1 MPMSDGDSSKIMV
14 ITITQALSFFIFQL
28 QEIGTEMAP
37 GQEPEQHRRGDQKV
51 QRDLRGVRSPRRW

>member
-1 MPMSDGDSSKIMV
+1 MMI
-14 ITITQALSFFIFQL
+14 IIIAQALSFCFLQI

-51 QRDLRGVRSPRRW
+51 QRDLRGVRSPRRR